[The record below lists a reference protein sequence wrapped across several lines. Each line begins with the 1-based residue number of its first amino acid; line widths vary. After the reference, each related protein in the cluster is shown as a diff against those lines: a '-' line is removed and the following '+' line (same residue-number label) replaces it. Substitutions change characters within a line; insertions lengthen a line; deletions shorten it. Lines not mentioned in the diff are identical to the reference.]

1 MDTFDLFI
9 ILFVF
14 DIVVF
19 VETYYILNCHRYRDP
34 FTANLIATFVVGTLS
49 SVLIFYFVSET
60 TLYQLPDLLKAN
72 QFAVYGLA
80 LILLVN
86 LPVFVINHTIR
97 CLITRR
103 LC

>member
-1 MDTFDLFI
+1 MDAFDLLI
-9 ILFVF
+9 ILFIF

-19 VETYYILNCHRYRDP
+19 VETYYILNCYRYRDP

-86 LPVFVINHTIR
+86 LPVFVINHAI
-97 CLITRR
+97 RR
-103 LC
+103 LLTRS

>member
-1 MDTFDLFI
+1 MDAFDLLI
-9 ILFVF
+9 ILFIF

-19 VETYYILNCHRYRDP
+19 VETYYILNCYRYRDP

-72 QFAVYGLA
+72 QFGLYGLA

-86 LPVFVINHTIR
+86 LPVFVFNHAI
-97 CLITRR
+97 RR
-103 LC
+103 LLTRS

>member
-1 MDTFDLFI
+1 MDAFDLLI

-34 FTANLIATFVVGTLS
+34 FTANLIAMFVVGTLS

-72 QFAVYGLA
+72 QFAVYGLI
-80 LILLVN
+80 LIVLVN
-86 LPVFVINHTIR
+86 LPIFVINHVVR
-97 CLITRR
+97 CLIARR
-103 LC
+103 L